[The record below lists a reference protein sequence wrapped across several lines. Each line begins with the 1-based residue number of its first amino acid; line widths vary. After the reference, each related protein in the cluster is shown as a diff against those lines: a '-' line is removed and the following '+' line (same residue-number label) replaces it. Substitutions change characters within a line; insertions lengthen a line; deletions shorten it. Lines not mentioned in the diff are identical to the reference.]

1 MSYRA
6 CDMGHVH
13 ETGTEWECPTCGG
26 RLFESDAITALCRK
40 LANAPE
46 SGVYKIVECVFE
58 DDRVL
63 DVSDRSVR
71 VQGPIGKVLV
81 VTVSNE
87 WMQSLRL
94 ADYMAEFMEQTRK
107 VLRDGG
113 WKGEVIL
120 VSDQVKLARFAP
132 VEES

>member
-1 MSYRA
+1 MKYRA

-13 ETGTEWECPTCGG
+13 RTDTAWECPTCGG
-26 RLFESDAITALCRK
+26 RLFESDAITALCRR
-40 LANAPE
+40 LTSEPE
-46 SGVYKIVECVFE
+46 GSVYKVVECTFE

-63 DVSDRSVR
+63 DVSGESLR
-71 VQGPIGKVLV
+71 VQGPIGAALV

-87 WMQSLRL
+87 WMQSLTH
-94 ADYMAEFMEQTRK
+94 ADYMAEFMERTRK

-120 VSDQVKLARFAP
+120 VSDQMKLARFAP
-132 VEES
+132 VKES